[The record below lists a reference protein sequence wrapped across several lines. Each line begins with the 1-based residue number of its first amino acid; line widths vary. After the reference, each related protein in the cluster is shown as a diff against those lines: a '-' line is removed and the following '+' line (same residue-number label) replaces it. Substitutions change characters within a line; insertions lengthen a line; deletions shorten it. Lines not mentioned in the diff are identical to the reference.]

1 MKISKRQ
8 LRRIIREEAEGL
20 LDVAEPSEVEPVED
34 VWGGGEGQL
43 VDPIDFVAVDTD
55 GSVTNTA
62 EPEMTNIT
70 GTKEPEV
77 LNVAALIERLHQR
90 IRLKKLIREQAVDV
104 EEELPGAE
112 VAVKPIVEPEVE
124 VEERAGASASAL
136 RGWLSGKAAE
146 VNDLGISDPQIPAL
160 IAAMNDLIGQAQAG
174 ALSSREDRVRKGIAK
189 A

>member
-20 LDVAEPSEVEPVED
+20 LDVAEPSEVEPIEGI
-34 VWGGGEGQL
+34 WAGGEGQL

-55 GSVTNTA
+55 GSVTNVA
-62 EPEMTNIT
+62 EPEMINIT

-90 IRLKKLIREQAVDV
+90 IRLKKLIKEQAVAV

-112 VAVKPIVEPEVE
+112 VVAEPVPVVEPE

-174 ALSSREDRVRKGIAK
+174 TLSSREDRVRKGIAK